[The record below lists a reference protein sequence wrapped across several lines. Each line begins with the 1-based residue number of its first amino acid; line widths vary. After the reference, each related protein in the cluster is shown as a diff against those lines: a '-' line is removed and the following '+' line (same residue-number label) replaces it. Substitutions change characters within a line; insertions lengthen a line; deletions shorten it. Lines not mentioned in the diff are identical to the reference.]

1 MSTQP
6 HCSNRWKPWLL
17 PGGGSGP
24 GDALLAVPNIAALMA
39 LPTATI
45 DDGGVVAVKSVMDQW
60 MLDKTSALA
69 PDGITVVPASGGG
82 NWLRLE
88 IPSQKWL
95 LQPTWYIDPLTGND
109 ENVGST
115 ALTPL
120 STFAEWKRR
129 VGTRLEIPQTLN
141 IQSDLTEDLLFDM
154 DNEQVYV
161 VLQGIRTVLYSGTV
175 TAAQSWSTM
184 VNTDGQV
191 TDAAIPVSWTA
202 SGLVDKLIVLT
213 SGAGAGAAGWVA
225 KDLGAKTARYSPLID
240 ANTYLTYDFAIG
252 DTFDVVD
259 LTKVYGNFEVVGSCQ
274 VIPIDLAL
282 NATLGTEVYLARGN
296 AQVFPI
302 YCDID
307 LPFVDIEKAGFSDFI
322 GCRLKG
328 TANRFIF
335 TVDSGICYLD
345 ACLMKSSLRVM
356 GGGVAECT
364 TRTLAQGDV
373 GGQWVGIT
381 THSNGYVAL
390 QDWYAIYDEPT
401 TGAALRNDG
410 GMVGLYDY
418 LWGNGGASNFG
429 VQVFGASS
437 VVYTQ
442 APTYSPVAVSETFVG
457 GLLQP
462 YASLPVHN
470 ASKMCGI
477 VQR

>member
-1 MSTQP
+1 M
-6 HCSNRWKPWLL
+6 
-17 PGGGSGP
+17 
-24 GDALLAVPNIAALMA
+24 LAVPNIAALMA

-45 DDGGVVAVKSVMDQW
+45 DDGGVVAVKSVMDQF
-60 MLDKTSALA
+60 MLDKTSPLA
-69 PDGITVVPASGGG
+69 PDGITVVPAAGGG

-95 LQPTWYIDPLTGND
+95 LQPTWFIDPLTGND

-141 IQSDLTEDLLFDM
+141 IQSDLTENLLFDM

-161 VLQGIRTVLYSGTV
+161 VVQGIRTTLYSGTV
-175 TAAQSWSTM
+175 TAAQAWSPSGRP
-184 VNTDGQV
+184 TDGQV

-213 SGAGAGAAGWVA
+213 SGPSAGSAGWVA
-225 KDLGAKTARYSPLID
+225 RDLGAKTARYSPLID

-259 LTKVYGNFEVVGSCQ
+259 LTKVNGDFEVVGSCQ

-282 NATLGTEVYLARGN
+282 GGGLGTEVFSARGI

-302 YCDID
+302 YCDIEKA
-307 LPFVDIEKAGFSDFI
+307 FVDVERGGFTDFI

-328 TANRFIF
+328 TVNPFIF
-335 TVDSGICYLD
+335 IVDSGMCYLD
-345 ACLMKSSLRVM
+345 ACLMKSQLRCM
-356 GGGVAECT
+356 RAGAAACT
-364 TRTLAQGDV
+364 TKTLAQGDV
-373 GGQWVGIT
+373 GGVWVGISML
-381 THSNGYVAL
+381 SNGYIAL
-390 QDWYAIYDEPT
+390 QEWYAVYDEPT
-401 TGAALRNDG
+401 TNPALRNDG

-442 APTYSPVAVSETFVG
+442 APTYSPVAVSETVVG